1 MRPCVR
7 FWFERSS
14 VLPLLIAFAIMG
26 AGPAFA
32 SDPGQI
38 HTVTIEGMKFSP
50 STVRI
55 RVGDKVVF
63 ENKDLFPH
71 TATAKPAR
79 VFDSGIVKPGESWTF
94 TPRTAGQIRYICTLH
109 PMMEGEIVVED
120 VEGGAGRTQTRS

>member
-38 HTVTIEGMKFSP
+38 HTVTIEGM
-50 STVRI
+50 
-55 RVGDKVVF
+55 GDKVVF